1 MFSIL
6 KFKKVA
12 KKDLWFLMKV
22 FIKREEYEKCS
33 AIKEML
39 DLKFYDNNAE
49 SYYGAYALI
58 VKGRE
63 KARGNLD
70 GLSEMAQCGA
80 DVTKLVSQYHKQLAD
95 LNSTMKQLW
104 NALEQKDGVMLKI
117 PFKNKN
123 NLGYLFI

>member
-1 MFSIL
+1 MEKREKLADLMFSIL

-70 GLSEMAQCGA
+70 GL
-80 DVTKLVSQYHKQLAD
+80 
-95 LNSTMKQLW
+95 
-104 NALEQKDGVMLKI
+104 
-117 PFKNKN
+117 
-123 NLGYLFI
+123 